1 VLGLSDSAFLV
12 ALLALAALMFTGLV
26 TRGLAKAS
34 STRRHAGS

>member
-12 ALLALAALMFTGLV
+12 ALLVFAALMFTGLL

-34 STRRHAGS
+34 WTRRHAGS